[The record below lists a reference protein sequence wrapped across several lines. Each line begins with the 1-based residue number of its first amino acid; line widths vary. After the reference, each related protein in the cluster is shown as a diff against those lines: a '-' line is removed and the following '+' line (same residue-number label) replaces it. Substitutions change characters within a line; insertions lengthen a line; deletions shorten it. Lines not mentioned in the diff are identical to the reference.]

1 MEAATTHLLTALY
14 ALAHGLAL
22 TGEDG
27 AEVERHRAGLRPE
40 LWRET
45 KRFLREADRGPDGTT
60 LDLGF
65 LPLVLRWLGVASEDA
80 FAAEFG
86 VGVAEAIEHDRG
98 RLDEIAGALE
108 SPGAPGSEELGVHL
122 TVAWTRRGMVLMQ
135 ARPQEGSAAVEALE
149 RAVGHYPW
157 EDDAQYRQLLESLLL
172 ACEACGDWERHRAV
186 HGQLQAFDREVDSRG
201 EPLVVHTAAALVLS
215 ILWCIT
221 HDEFLLDAERGLE
234 PWVEASRE
242 AWAQVRAFVEAGD
255 VDGVPIPFRTYVAW
269 VADDRVDSEGLRRC
283 LEASAGAGLLTEM
296 VVEVER
302 LWGGSPGEPRASSP
316 AASHVQAAARL
327 RRARLEQTWVP
338 LPGER
343 QNVFYEAHQG
353 ARRPATLQRVA
364 LIHQLHALFLEFSR
378 DDPIAVAAVW
388 LDRAAEYESRGE
400 HEQERVALTRAV
412 ELMRDEDP
420 AVREYADV
428 DAARGRL
435 LRLEGPQGRDLL
447 ARIEAREPEREGLR
461 NAERLVG
468 QGGLESSCAVALA
481 HLRSGHSTRGEQLA
495 RELCRGHPDE
505 GLAWM
510 TLAQLLYEHGR
521 YRDAVGPALRA
532 LDIGAGVAGQVL
544 LARIFSRMGP
554 DGRAQ
559 GGAVGLAAI
568 EAHPT
573 QAQLEREELVDLV
586 RIAQD
591 GGALIGSCRR
601 GDDHVSSLGTD
612 ADAPRE
618 WLGEATARR
627 FHGLPA
633 SDAPAWLARLAAG
646 AAPAELARFVVERF
660 EALLYWRL
668 LVGRSVFGTVP
679 DLETERR
686 LYSRARAYG
695 EGVHELCLEAAV
707 SEGAGRAGGS
717 LGWVPSAEPVERAVH
732 WEPHFAGIQ
741 SMFGVDGAV
750 RLRASERAQ
759 AVFFSEFEIA
769 EPERLVVIATFEAER
784 FFWARWLA
792 EQELLQ
798 DLALGLHNG
807 CSAGTLARLQPILA
821 LAADGSFDAVS
832 SAAWATRWHELER
845 Q

>member
-1 MEAATTHLLTALY
+1 M
-14 ALAHGLAL
+14 
-22 TGEDG
+22 
-27 AEVERHRAGLRPE
+27 RS
-40 LWRET
+40 
-45 KRFLREADRGPDGTT
+45 GTT
-60 LDLGF
+60 
-65 LPLVLRWLGVASEDA
+65 
-80 FAAEFG
+80 
-86 VGVAEAIEHDRG
+86 RG
-98 RLDEIAGALE
+98 RT
-108 SPGAPGSEELGVHL
+108 SN
-122 TVAWTRRGMVLMQ
+122 TVSSSSR
-135 ARPQEGSAAVEALE
+135 
-149 RAVGHYPW
+149 
-157 EDDAQYRQLLESLLL
+157 LLL
-172 ACEACGDWERHRAV
+172 ACEASGDRARQAIVHR
-186 HGQLQAFDREVDSRG
+186 QLQTVDREAESRG
-201 EPLVVHTAAALVLS
+201 ESPVVHSVAARVLS

-234 PWVEASRE
+234 PWVEASPE
-242 AWAQVRAFVEAGD
+242 AWAQVRASVEAGD

-316 AASHVQAAARL
+316 AAIHVEAAARL

-343 QNVFYEAHQG
+343 QNICYEARQG

-364 LIHQLHALFLEFSR
+364 LIHRLHALFLEFSP

-388 LDRAAEYESRGE
+388 LDQGAEYESRGE

-420 AVREYADV
+420 AVREYAEVCSASWLWRNADV

-447 ARIEAREPEREGLR
+447 ARIEAREPEREALR

-495 RELCRGHPDE
+495 RELCPGHPDE

-559 GGAVGLAAI
+559 GGAVALAAI

-573 QAQLEREELVDLV
+573 EAQLEREELVDLV

-695 EGVHELCLEAAV
+695 EGGHELSIEAAV
-707 SEGAGRAGGS
+707 AEGAGRAGGS
-717 LGWVPSAEPVERAVH
+717 LGWVPSAEPVERAVY

-750 RLRASERAQ
+750 RLRATERAQ
-759 AVFFSEFEIA
+759 AVFFSEFEMA
-769 EPERLVVIATFEAER
+769 EPERLVVLATFEAER

-792 EQELLQ
+792 AQESLQ

-832 SAAWATRWHELER
+832 SAAWLTRWHDAER
-845 Q
+845 R